1 MKIIQCFPCKICV
14 DAARALYRAA
24 TKENPKFGMSLG
36 AIAHTGNGFLQLRLT
51 SAELVVP
58 AWIFLFCP

>member
-1 MKIIQCFPCKICV
+1 MKVIQRFPRKICV
-14 DAARALYRAA
+14 DAARTLYGAA
-24 TKENPKFGMSLG
+24 TKENSKFGMCFG
-36 AIAHTGNGFLQLRLT
+36 AIACTGNGLLQLRLT